1 MRHDSSSILEL
12 DGKEVS
18 VFTPS
23 KPREKWQRKRTH
35 VKLRVRGLLGAWAW
49 ACCPVEPSRKPLV
62 TDETTESQAVL
73 FNPQSVALGLLP
85 HLWAARLPNFPKAS
99 D

>member
-35 VKLRVRGLLGAWAW
+35 VKLRVRVLRAPGAR
-49 ACCPVEPSRKPLV
+49 ACRPVGPPGSPC
-62 TDETTESQAVL
+62 
-73 FNPQSVALGLLP
+73 
-85 HLWAARLPNFPKAS
+85 
-99 D
+99 

>member
-1 MRHDSSSILEL
+1 MSLPNGLLLPSPQVMRHDNSSILEL

-35 VKLRVRGLLGAWAW
+35 VKLRVRDPLCVQAHV
-49 ACCPVEPSRKPLV
+49 CCPIECLQDDPSYR
-62 TDETTESQAVL
+62 
-73 FNPQSVALGLLP
+73 
-85 HLWAARLPNFPKAS
+85 
-99 D
+99 